1 MMQRRNLMEHRASPT
16 VPPRSLIDERVPP
29 LGTERNKT
37 QVRKLLI
44 TSFAVM
50 LVCIVFVIST

>member
-1 MMQRRNLMEHRASPT
+1 MEYKACPT

-44 TSFAVM
+44 ASFAVV
-50 LVCIVFVIST
+50 LLCIVFLIST